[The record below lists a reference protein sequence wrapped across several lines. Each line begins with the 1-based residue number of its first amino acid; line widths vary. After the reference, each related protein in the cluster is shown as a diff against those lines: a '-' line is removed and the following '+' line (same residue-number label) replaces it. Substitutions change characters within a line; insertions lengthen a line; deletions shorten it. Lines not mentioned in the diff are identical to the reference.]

1 MTLFQYPL
9 MDHMKIWD
17 GTKVF
22 FLFTPKKTTV
32 YLIATYNS
40 EHYSV
45 DTNDDEDKN
54 YQLSTTGDKENSKIE
69 YPIDLDKQS
78 PSAAAK
84 IETAIFSSISAVPIV

>member
-1 MTLFQYPL
+1 M
-9 MDHMKIWD
+9 
-17 GTKVF
+17 
-22 FLFTPKKTTV
+22 
-32 YLIATYNS
+32 
-40 EHYSV
+40 